1 MFEANRHPASFY
13 GFHLTAVYKLDSL
26 QTGVIRE
33 SLSLLLTA
41 HLLYPQ
47 CTETY
52 WGFHVH

>member
-26 QTGVIRE
+26 QTGVIRG
-33 SLSLLLTA
+33 SLSLILTA
-41 HLLYPQ
+41 HPQ
-47 CTETY
+47 CTETC